1 MSFSSEVKEE
11 LSEQI
16 ASGRHCRLAETAAIL
31 SLCGKIVITENDRY
45 CVKIQTE
52 NLAVARKYFTLLRK
66 TFNIRAEVSVRK
78 SREVR
83 FYSVIVSKRAT
94 QMLVSHAAFLA
105 KVSPEAANR
114 LVALF
119 EETANSLAT
128 MPERCSWLIADYI
141 PPNKYRKI
149 LFEKRYLLLFQIIDN
164 TVYVD
169 YVVDCR
175 QDYGWLLR

>member
-83 FYSVIVSKRAT
+83 FYSVIVSKDPEARRLLGETCLLDEDGNVSECMSPMHHRLLRQNCCRRAFIRG
-94 QMLVSHAAFLA
+94 AFLA
-105 KVSPEAANR
+105 VGSVSDPEKSYH
-114 LVALF
+114 F
-119 EETANSLAT
+119 EIVCTA
-128 MPERCSWLIADYI
+128 P
-141 PPNKYRKI
+141 
-149 LFEKRYLLLFQIIDN
+149 EKRDS
-164 TVYVD
+164 
-169 YVVDCR
+169 CR
-175 QDYGWLLR
+175 SCWLLMMWMPK

>member
-1 MSFSSEVKEE
+1 MEM
-11 LSEQI
+11 
-16 ASGRHCRLAETAAIL
+16 
-31 SLCGKIVITENDRY
+31 N
-45 CVKIQTE
+45 
-52 NLAVARKYFTLLRK
+52 K
-66 TFNIRAEVSVRK
+66 T
-78 SREVR
+78 
-83 FYSVIVSKRAT
+83 YSVIVSKRAT

-114 LVALF
+114 LVASF

-149 LFEKRYLLLFQIIDN
+149 LFEKRYLLLFQIIDH

-175 QDYGWLLR
+175 QDYSWLLR

>member
-1 MSFSSEVKEE
+1 MEM
-11 LSEQI
+11 
-16 ASGRHCRLAETAAIL
+16 
-31 SLCGKIVITENDRY
+31 N
-45 CVKIQTE
+45 
-52 NLAVARKYFTLLRK
+52 K
-66 TFNIRAEVSVRK
+66 T
-78 SREVR
+78 
-83 FYSVIVSKRAT
+83 YSVIVSKRAT
-94 QMLVSHAAFLA
+94 QML
-105 KVSPEAANR
+105 AANR
-114 LVALF
+114 LVASF

>member
-1 MSFSSEVKEE
+1 
-11 LSEQI
+11 
-16 ASGRHCRLAETAAIL
+16 
-31 SLCGKIVITENDRY
+31 
-45 CVKIQTE
+45 
-52 NLAVARKYFTLLRK
+52 
-66 TFNIRAEVSVRK
+66 
-78 SREVR
+78 
-83 FYSVIVSKRAT
+83 
-94 QMLVSHAAFLA
+94 
-105 KVSPEAANR
+105 
-114 LVALF
+114 
-119 EETANSLAT
+119 